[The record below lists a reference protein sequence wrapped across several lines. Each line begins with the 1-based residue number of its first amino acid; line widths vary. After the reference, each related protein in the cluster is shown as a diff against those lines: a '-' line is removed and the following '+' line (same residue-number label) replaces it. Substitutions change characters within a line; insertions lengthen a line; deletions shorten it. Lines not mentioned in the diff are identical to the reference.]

1 MVSSTS
7 TFKASDGKS
16 LFVYQWKPDD
26 GGSPA
31 PRLKGLVHI
40 AHGMAEH
47 AGRYS
52 RLAEALTR
60 AGYVVQANDHR
71 GHGKTADRE
80 EDVGF
85 FGSTGGWSRVVRDIA
100 ELVEAWKREHPA
112 LPVILLGHS
121 MGSFFVQEL
130 MFSHPDLADAIVL
143 SGSNGKPSPL
153 ALAGRAVVRVE
164 RKRLGDRGKSA
175 LLHSLSFE
183 GFNKAFKAP
192 RTRFDWLSRD
202 EAEVDRYVADPRC
215 GFVCS
220 TALWMDLLDALPE
233 INKPENLTKI
243 RKDLPVYVVAGA
255 EDPVGERAKGIS
267 RLVDA
272 YRRAGLFRVT
282 QRLYE
287 GARHEVFNETN
298 RDVVTADL
306 IAWLDKNAAAL
317 H

>member
-1 MVSSTS
+1 MQSSTF
-7 TFKASDGKS
+7 TFQASDGKS
-16 LFVYQWKPDD
+16 LFVHQWKPDA
-26 GGSPA
+26 GAA
-31 PRLKGLVHI
+31 PSLLKGLIHI

-71 GHGKTADRE
+71 GHGKTAESDA
-80 EDVGF
+80 DIGF
-85 FGSTGGWSRVVRDIA
+85 FGSSGGWARVVRDIA
-100 ELVEAWKREHPA
+100 ELVEHATREHPS

-130 MFSHPDLADAIVL
+130 MFAHPDMAAAVVL

-153 ALAGRAVVRVE
+153 ALAGRAIVRVE
-164 RKRLGDRGKSA
+164 RKRLGERGKSA
-175 LLHSLSFE
+175 LLHGLSFE
-183 GFNKAFKAP
+183 TFNKPFKAP
-192 RTRFDWLSRD
+192 RTKFDWLSRD
-202 EAEVDRYVADPRC
+202 EAEVDKYIADPRC

-233 INKPENLTKI
+233 LAKPENLVKI
-243 RKDLPVYVVAGA
+243 RKDLPVYVVAGS
-255 EDPVGERAKGIS
+255 EDPVSERTKGLG

-282 QRLYE
+282 QRLYQ
-287 GARHEVFNETN
+287 GARHEIFNEVN
-298 RDVVTADL
+298 RDAVTADL
-306 IAWLDKNAAAL
+306 IAWLDKNAAAP
-317 H
+317 